1 MPGRLDRERRD
12 GQLPRHPPML
22 PRPMYRRSPI
32 RRDPQQPLQRLHTR
46 HTLPLPRQQQPHRR
60 PRLGPLPEIL
70 DPEQIPRPR
79 DRHLQQPPGSPV
91 PPHAAGA
98 DHDLVGQ
105 HEVAQD
111 ADAETGVGVEA
122 ELGFRE
128 FAPGDLFLDVLGQV
142 DEAGAAL
149 GEDAAEFGQAHADA
163 VVAALQ
169 VGAAV
174 GADALDELD
183 PALPGR
189 RRPARAL
196 EVLRAAVPVPQRVQ
210 RVLVQLADRQF
221 TVAVE
226 LFAHEELLDAVLG
239 ELEADAVGELVGGVA
254 VEADPAAVGVGGQGA
269 ERGQGGVVVPVDLAE
284 EGVDAGGVFPQGDL
298 DGWVGAHRVQGAAD
312 AGVAPVG
319 AAHGDHEFAEV
330 DAVVDAEVLHDDLGQ
345 VDGVDGHR
353 VGRLEQGGDQGRAHL
368 VFVAGGG
375 GDDVVVVEGAG
386 RAAGGPADGERS
398 RPVFLQQPHQA
409 VGGECVGHPWRL
421 VGAARHLAEEG
432 LEGLRRVQLRLLDQP
447 AVEQPPADPLHRA
460 ACRRLVVQGEQ
471 PALQARE
478 ALAEL
483 AEAAVIGAGG
493 AEVRAEHA
501 DALCGLLGPES
512 LLDQR
517 QQHGQRGLGRRQPDA
532 VGQPAGEE
540 AQSVVGAP
548 GQFGVVPG
556 VVAQSVRRGLVRRCQ
571 PVRQGGAGLL
581 EVPTGGA
588 VGGALPDRVPFG
600 GTDPRVCLGAPVGA
614 GQQREI
620 LAARDGRGLRDHG
633 DLLHGPSLAVGAV
646 QFFDSCLHLRRE
658 LAQTQGVRI
667 PRDRVREGAGE
678 EAEGL
683 ARLGAGVEARPD
695 RLLLTDEQGQLGC
708 LAGVHVRHLA
718 AQRVGDL
725 APGPGLDAGQ
735 RRHGVPVDALA
746 AGVDQEDDMA
756 RRGVLQ
762 LPLPADFDATLGE
775 HVRVE
780 GGVFRDQEVLALEVL
795 AVPAEQ
801 DQQRV
806 APAGVAQETADAAA
820 HGVRCDAALALD
832 DLRRLE
838 TALDEHV
845 PDPLQVVA
853 DERQVLNTRV
863 VVLARSDE
871 QGLVLGHARRVRRRG
886 GMRLPRSSPPLCSG
900 SPRCRSCRPPA
911 PRPFVRQL

>member
-12 GQLPRHPPML
+12 GQLPRHPLVP
-22 PRPMYRRSPI
+22 PRPVHRRSPI
-32 RRDPQQPLQRLHTR
+32 RRHPQQPLQRIHAR
-46 HTLPLPRQQQPHRR
+46 HMLPLPRQQQPHRR
-60 PRLGPLPEIL
+60 PRLGPLPQVL

-79 DRHLQQPPGSPV
+79 DRHLQQPPGSAV
-91 PPHAAGA
+91 PAHAAGA

-122 ELGFRE
+122 ELGLRE

-149 GEDAAEFGQAHADA
+149 GEDAAEFGEAHADA
-163 VVAALQ
+163 VVAALE

-189 RRPARAL
+189 GGAAGAL

-226 LFAHEELLDAVLG
+226 LFAHEEFLDAVLG

-254 VEADPAAVGVGGQGA
+254 VEADPAAVGVGRQGA

-298 DGWVGAHRVQGAAD
+298 DGRVGAHRVQGAAD
-312 AGVAPVG
+312 TGVAPVG

-353 VGRLEQGGDQGRAHL
+353 VGRLEQGGHQGRAHL
-368 VFVAGGG
+368 VLVAGGG

-386 RAAGGPADGERS
+386 RAAGGPADGEGGRA
-398 RPVFLQQPHQA
+398 VFLQQPHQPVRA
-409 VGGECVGHPWRL
+409 QRVGHPRRL

-432 LEGLRRVQLRLLDQP
+432 LELLRRVQLRLLDQP
-447 AVEQPPADPLHRA
+447 AVEKPPADALHGA
-460 ACRRLVVQGEQ
+460 AGRGLVVQGAQ
-471 PALQARE
+471 PALEAGE

-483 AEAAVIGAGG
+483 AEAGVVGAGG
-493 AEVRAEHA
+493 AEVRTEYA
-501 DALCGLLGPES
+501 DALCGLLGPEG
-512 LLDQR
+512 LLDQGHQDR
-517 QQHGQRGLGRRQPDA
+517 QRGLGRGQSDV

-540 AQSVVGAP
+540 VQSDVGAP

-556 VVAQSVRRGLVRRCQ
+556 VVAQGVGRALVRRGQ
-571 PVRQGGAGLL
+571 PGRQGGAGLL
-581 EVPTGGA
+581 EVSAGGT
-588 VGGALPDRVPFG
+588 VGRALPDRVLFG
-600 GTDPRVCLGAPVGA
+600 GTDPRVRLGAPVRA

-620 LAARDGRGLRDHG
+620 LAAWSGRGLRDDG
-633 DLLHGPSLAVGAV
+633 DLLHGPCLAVGAV
-646 QFFDSCLHLRRE
+646 EFPDPFLHPRRE
-658 LAQTQGVRI
+658 LVQAQGMRVR
-667 PRDRVREGAGE
+667 RDRVREGAGE

-683 ARLGAGVEARPD
+683 ARLGAGGEARPD
-695 RLLLTDEQGQLGC
+695 RLLLADEQGQLRG
-708 LAGVHVRHLA
+708 LAGMHVRHLA

-735 RRHGVPVDALA
+735 CRHRVAVDALA
-746 AGVDQEDDMA
+746 AGVDEEDDMT
-756 RRGVLQ
+756 RRGVLK
-762 LPLPADFDATLGE
+762 LPLPADLDATLGE
-775 HVRVE
+775 HPHVE
-780 GGVFRDQEVLALEVL
+780 GGVLRDQEVLALEVL

-806 APAGVAQETADAAA
+806 APAGVAQETADAAVDRV
-820 HGVRCDAALALD
+820 GCDAALALD
-832 DLRRLE
+832 DLRCLE
-838 TALDEHV
+838 AAFDEHV
-845 PDPLQVVA
+845 PDPLEVVA
-853 DERQVLNTRV
+853 DERQVLDTRV

-871 QGLVLGHARRVRRRG
+871 ERLVLGHARRVRRRG

-900 SPRCRSCRPPA
+900 SPRCRSCRPPD